1 MGAGQGRLGWGCWG
15 LERQVSMEGLG
26 DPHPPL
32 AALSSSQPEG
42 VALSPPP
49 TLHSPPMWLQMSLET
64 GGLLSPHELVPQGL
78 SGQKMGGVP
87 IVHCSRR
94 GSEKGLGGL
103 PYMGCEVQDISPKW
117 QRLSPLQTWEG
128 GSGQGDWRKAGPPW
142 GRGR

>member
-1 MGAGQGRLGWGCWG
+1 
-15 LERQVSMEGLG
+15 MEGLG
-26 DPHPPL
+26 DPHPPP

-128 GSGQGDWRKAGPPW
+128 GSGQRDWRKAGPPW
-142 GRGR
+142 GRVR